1 MFLEIN
7 LNQVIVV
14 DIFINFI
21 ISIVKYSD
29 YVLNKDVYFYLIFFN
44 VVKQVVYLLNDLIL
58 ILILNFGLI
67 VNVLIIYLIIRI
79 HLVN

>member
-14 DIFINFI
+14 DNFINFI
-21 ISIVKYSD
+21 IRIVKYSD